1 MEQDVTIM
9 EKERR
14 LPNRHIPENLDQFLN
29 TSQVLTLHQIE
40 SFGWHIQFVRHPL
53 FQDPVIFIGDVKC
66 FSALPDFSYYA
77 AHERHIITIML
88 NTLRN

>member
-53 FQDPVIFIGDVKC
+53 FQDPVIFIGDVK
-66 FSALPDFSYYA
+66 SQVVGVLQEDG
-77 AHERHIITIML
+77 TIANEQMPIM
-88 NTLRN
+88 RR

>member
-29 TSQVLTLHQIE
+29 TSQVLTLHQIDE
-40 SFGWHIQFVRHPL
+40 VR
-53 FQDPVIFIGDVKC
+53 
-66 FSALPDFSYYA
+66 
-77 AHERHIITIML
+77 
-88 NTLRN
+88 